1 MNRST
6 MICEICQER
15 VRANSRPK
23 GSQKQ
28 WESGESGE
36 RSYQAKKTRL

>member
-28 WESGESGE
+28 WESGE